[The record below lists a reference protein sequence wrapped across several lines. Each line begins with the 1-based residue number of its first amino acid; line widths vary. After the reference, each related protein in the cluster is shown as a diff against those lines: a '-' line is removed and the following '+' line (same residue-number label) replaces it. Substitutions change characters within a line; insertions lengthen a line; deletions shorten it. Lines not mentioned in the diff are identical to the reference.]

1 MSKMSEEI
9 GDDELTVSIDKMLHN
24 LSPKPENPSIYR
36 VNDLLR
42 NENEHSYDPR
52 IISIGPYHRGK
63 QHLNKMEREKKR
75 YLKLLLASSNE
86 SSVDRYVKKIK
97 GFEDRAR
104 KCYSEP
110 IALGQDEFVQ
120 MLLLDG
126 VFIVQFL
133 RKYEKFDDAIFKFEH
148 VTRHVLHD
156 LLLFENQI
164 PLFVLDEVFNLSRTN
179 AQEKFGELVW
189 PLVLPSAVPALA
201 SLQDLDSHHLLG
213 LVHRLNCFTFSPD
226 NNFHHVEN
234 INSASELKEAGI
246 RFDNCKD
253 DGNISWLDIRFNKYK
268 KICVPTLDISDVTES
283 WFRNMIAY
291 EYYLP
296 CDHPKYVTDYTFF
309 LHCLVHAP
317 RDAQLLRR
325 YGIISNWLGG
335 DEMVYHLINQL
346 GTNVLTSE
354 KFSYS
359 DVFCHV
365 NRHCKRRRYR
375 WIAILRRDYF
385 DSPWK
390 LISLVAG
397 IVILAVGIVQVVF
410 AILSYRKQRYEKAQ
424 VIFARKASKA
434 IGVVS

>member
-1 MSKMSEEI
+1 MSEEI

-42 NENEHSYDPR
+42 NEKRAFIRSENHLHR
-52 IISIGPYHRGK
+52 PYHRCK
-63 QHLNKMEREKKR
+63 QHLNKMEREKR

-110 IALGQDEFVQ
+110 IALGQDAIVQ
-120 MLLLDG
+120 MLLLT
-126 VFIVQFL
+126 VFSSSNSCVN
-133 RKYEKFDDAIFKFEH
+133 
-148 VTRHVLHD
+148 TRNSTTPFSNSNTLHD
-156 LLLFENQI
+156 TCSTICFC
-164 PLFVLDEVFNLSRTN
+164 SRIKS
-179 AQEKFGELVW
+179 QYKFG
-189 PLVLPSAVPALA
+189 
-201 SLQDLDSHHLLG
+201 
-213 LVHRLNCFTFSPD
+213 F
-226 NNFHHVEN
+226 
-234 INSASELKEAGI
+234 ELKEAGI

-296 CDHPKYVTDYTFF
+296 SDHPKYVTDYTFF

-359 DVFCHV
+359 DVFCYV

-397 IVILAVGIVQVVF
+397 IVILGVGIVQMVVPTDVRTSGTTPDKTPLAADSEF
-410 AILSYRKQRYEKAQ
+410 DSH
-424 VIFARKASKA
+424 
-434 IGVVS
+434 VSEHDDELNHALDDHTTD

>member
-133 RKYEKFDDAIFKFEH
+133 
-148 VTRHVLHD
+148 L
-156 LLLFENQI
+156 
-164 PLFVLDEVFNLSRTN
+164 
-179 AQEKFGELVW
+179 
-189 PLVLPSAVPALA
+189 PALA

-246 RFDNCKD
+246 RFDNSKD

-397 IVILAVGIVQVVF
+397 IVILGVGIVQMVF